1 MALLNTSLLK
11 QLLPKKLIGP
21 ASLSYGN
28 KKKKKNQN
36 RNTSYYI
43 FNTQSQPERYTSDID
58 NMDNRSASIYL

>member
-28 KKKKKNQN
+28 KKKRKIK
-36 RNTSYYI
+36 TGI
-43 FNTQSQPERYTSDID
+43 LHT
-58 NMDNRSASIYL
+58 IYLIHKANLKDIRPT

>member
-28 KKKKKNQN
+28 KKKKEKSKQE
-36 RNTSYYI
+36 YFILYI
-43 FNTQSQPERYTSDID
+43 
-58 NMDNRSASIYL
+58 